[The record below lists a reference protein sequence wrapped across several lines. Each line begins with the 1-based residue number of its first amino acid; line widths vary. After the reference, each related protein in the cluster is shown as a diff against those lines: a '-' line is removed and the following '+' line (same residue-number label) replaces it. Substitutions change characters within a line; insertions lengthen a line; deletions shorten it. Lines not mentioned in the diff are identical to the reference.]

1 MTHKHHRQLSK
12 ANSMKHILLAGLVL
26 GLSGCSVLEGLVHRI
41 DVPQGNYLEQRDVD
55 RLRVG
60 MTKEQVNFVLGAP
73 VADNPFADDTW
84 FYVFNMNSGSGDDYR
99 RTITLTF
106 VDDRL
111 ATYEG
116 DFDRPEQFDT
126 PLEQ

>member
-1 MTHKHHRQLSK
+1 
-12 ANSMKHILLAGLVL
+12 MKHILLAGLVL

-73 VADNPFADDTW
+73 VADNAFADDTW
-84 FYVFNMNSGSGDDYR
+84 YYVFNMDAGDGKDYR
-99 RTITLTF
+99 RAITLTF

-116 DFDRPEQFDT
+116 DFDRPKEFDT